1 MKKRL
6 IKKLFS
12 VTLTGVIAFG
22 LIACGNNAESAPA
35 EESSPAEGT
44 KEAEGEGETSVSE
57 ETGSGEEVTLE
68 WQQWWAVEA
77 PEGYVQNMVDKY
89 YEETGVKVELL
100 SAPFADTK
108 TQIVSGVSTGTV
120 ADIVSVDGS
129 WVYDFADQGVLTN
142 MSTLMDSIGFDKS
155 LPASTWDVNGSTYA
169 VPILNFAYPM
179 FANQDILDECGVT
192 ELPKTWSDFENVCQ
206 KIVDKG
212 YYPYALN
219 LDTSSPSG
227 IQNVYMGFAWASDIK
242 MKNDSGDFDVVN
254 NPELKEYAEWIKSL
268 NDKGYIYPGMSS
280 LTETDMTS
288 KFSSGNICFIINS
301 AAAITAWRADAPDL
315 NLTAAPI
322 PVKDDFTGES
332 AMCVANWSLGIT
344 ENSEHKEE
352 AMKFIEWLLNAE
364 DGGVCADLAVTQTA
378 FPNSTLAKPD
388 YSNGDPVFQDVY
400 AMYQSGYPY
409 NEFTGMKE
417 ANTIM
422 TDYIDELVTYMDGD
436 TDTDTFM
443 NNLQE
448 TLDEVYGK

>member
-44 KEAEGEGETSVSE
+44 KEAEGEGETPVSE

-142 MSTLMDSIGFDKS
+142 MSTLMDSTGFDKS

-280 LTETDMTS
+280 LTETD
-288 KFSSGNICFIINS
+288 ICFIINS